1 MEIVTKESLLAK
13 IKALQESL
21 KNSQIARLQNSSLN
35 GLQKKTTKVEDF
47 DKKVKKD
54 STKKNRKPKIIQICS
69 SKSVKS
75 FNKSAKSFD
84 KILDKAVEKASE
96 KSEKAVEKIVKSDN
110 GFAVY
115 EINSGLAQDLWNK
128 FGFRNGDDATKKN
141 HFACNNLSYQ
151 LKIEKP
157 LTINV
162 KINNCYTKK
171 NLLCGY
177 AVIKSDG
184 NKVRLMGCFK

>member
-1 MEIVTKESLLAK
+1 MEIITKESLLAK

-21 KNSQIARLQNSSLN
+21 KNSQFARLQNSSLN
-35 GLQKKTTKVEDF
+35 GLQKRIAGVDYSVN
-47 DKKVKKD
+47 VKKD
-54 STKKNRKPKIIQICS
+54 STKKNRKPKTIQIG
-69 SKSVKS
+69 V
-75 FNKSAKSFD
+75 NKSAKSFD
-84 KILDKAVEKASE
+84 KILDKAVKKSSE

-115 EINSGLAQDLWNK
+115 EIKDTVATDLWNK
-128 FGFRNGDDATKKN
+128 YGFRNSDDATKKN
-141 HFACNNLSYQ
+141 HFSCNNQSYQ
-151 LKIEKP
+151 LKIEHP
-157 LTINV
+157 MMVNV

>member
-21 KNSQIARLQNSSLN
+21 KSSQIARLQNSSLN

-54 STKKNRKPKIIQICS
+54 STKKNRKPKTIQIGV
-69 SKSVKS
+69 SKSC
-75 FNKSAKSFD
+75 KSFD

>member
-1 MEIVTKESLLAK
+1 MEIITKESLLAK

-21 KNSQIARLQNSSLN
+21 KSSQEARLQNQSLN
-35 GLQKKTTKVEDF
+35 GLQKRIAGVDYSVN
-47 DKKVKKD
+47 VKKD

-75 FNKSAKSFD
+75 FDKSAKSFD

-141 HFACNNLSYQ
+141 HFSCNNLSYQ